1 MDMEQTV
8 RPRAVFVRA
17 SADSRRQALIAAT
30 AQCLAERGAT
40 GTSVRE
46 ICARAG
52 VSSGL
57 LTHYFD
63 GVDALIVATYREV
76 GRKVSNAARGAVEAA
91 GDDPRKQLDAYVD
104 ATFRPPILD
113 PDLLATWVAFWTL
126 VKSNSEIEQVH
137 AEHYQEYRSDMERL
151 IARCA
156 PTMSAR
162 DVMLAAV
169 GITALVDGLW
179 LELCLDPRTFTA
191 EEASSLARRWVTD
204 LLTA

>member
-1 MDMEQTV
+1 MNVKEAI

-17 SADSRRQALIAAT
+17 SADTRRQALIAAT

-40 GTSVRE
+40 GTSVRV

-76 GRKVSNAARGAVEAA
+76 GRKVSEATQAAVAAA
-91 GDDPRKQLDAYVD
+91 GSDPRDQLNAYVD
-104 ATFRPPILD
+104 ATFRPPVLD
-113 PDLLATWVAFWTL
+113 PELLATWVAFWSL
-126 VKSNSEIEQVH
+126 VKSKPEIAAVH
-137 AEHYQEYRSDMERL
+137 AELYEEYRRDMERH
-151 IARCA
+151 IAQCA
-156 PTMSAR
+156 PALSQR
-162 DVMLAAV
+162 DVRLAAV

-191 EEASSLARRWVTD
+191 QEASDLAHRWVTD
-204 LLTA
+204 LLG